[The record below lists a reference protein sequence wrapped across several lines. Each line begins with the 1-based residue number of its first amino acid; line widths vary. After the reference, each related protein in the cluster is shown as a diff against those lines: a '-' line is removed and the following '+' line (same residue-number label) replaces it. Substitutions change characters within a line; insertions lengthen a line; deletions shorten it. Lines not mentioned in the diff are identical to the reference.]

1 MLFVVG
7 FFVVFFKAECA
18 NITIM
23 YLVETCM
30 AYWWLCL
37 NMYDKRIYLLIYY
50 DILLPVLILCEEKIS
65 SNDFCQEG
73 LRLALKIMLFNQINV
88 SIKL

>member
-30 AYWWLCL
+30 AY
-37 NMYDKRIYLLIYY
+37 
-50 DILLPVLILCEEKIS
+50 
-65 SNDFCQEG
+65 
-73 LRLALKIMLFNQINV
+73 
-88 SIKL
+88 